1 MCRVPEIDHRLAH
14 ETPTVV
20 SDEEP
25 PEMDSI
31 AGLPAHPLI
40 VHAVVVLVP
49 LAALGALAALLFPR
63 VRGQIGWYVA
73 AAAVLNVVL
82 VPLATG
88 SGESLEHRVSETA
101 ELEKHTD
108 MAEGLLP
115 FVLALAVGAVALM
128 LIDRYR
134 RRQGG
139 VEGASRSLL
148 TAPWVAIVVAIVVAV
163 MVGLGGVGSL
173 VQTLRIGHSGASA
186 TWDDTP
192 TSDTGGAQGD
202 D

>member
-1 MCRVPEIDHRLAH
+1 
-14 ETPTVV
+14 
-20 SDEEP
+20 
-25 PEMDSI
+25 MDSI

-82 VPLATG
+82 VPLATS

-148 TAPWVAIVVAIVVAV
+148 TAPWVAIVVAVV
-163 MVGLGGVGSL
+163 VGLGGVGSL